1 VVEVRDG
8 KGGSRIAV
16 ARLANRAGIQ
26 EIAARRFNS
35 QCRKGFGWAR
45 MNLENFKP
53 RILIRKAALVMRV
66 TEEGDFGGGIQ
77 EPVERLRGR
86 EDVFILIL
94 KRAMN
99 EYDAVGGEGTS
110 APV

>member
-1 VVEVRDG
+1 MAKAAR
-8 KGGSRIAV
+8 GSPV

-77 EPVERLRGR
+77 EPRRGACAGVT
-86 EDVFILIL
+86 DVFILIPE
-94 KRAMN
+94 N
-99 EYDAVGGEGTS
+99 
-110 APV
+110 AP